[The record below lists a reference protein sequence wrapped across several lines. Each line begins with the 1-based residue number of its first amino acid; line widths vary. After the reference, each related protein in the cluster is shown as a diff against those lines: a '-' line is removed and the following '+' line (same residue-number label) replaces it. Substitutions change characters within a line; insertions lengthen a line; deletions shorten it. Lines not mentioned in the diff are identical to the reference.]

1 MTYLQRGFLILALV
15 LMTTSCSLIEAT
27 IENPSIPLTQEEQA
41 LRIMTREFTYSF
53 FSSIESSADLLEQQ
67 YPQNDRLNQSNILL
81 WKIHAE
87 EGMQAAAYQIS
98 PYASLIDSWV
108 FTQQMHQF
116 FEHGSG
122 TTLFEN
128 QTVPLEVSLSEVNR
142 IETLAKSILAPEE
155 YESTQLFVQTFASNN
170 PFADITFLRTP
181 AYSEWIQYLG
191 KNTVEL
197 TASVGTMPEAL
208 ADVSQRLS
216 LVSEQTPK
224 LMGWKAELIARNS
237 SIDAASIN
245 QAVKSVENSSE
256 AFQRFLEEN
265 PEYLKELTAQVGSQL
280 MPVVQQVDEIA
291 KDSLEQM
298 DKQLLELNQLVERE
312 RIELSQ
318 LLASERGEITLII
331 DEQRD
336 KVAQELD
343 VLIERAINKAISQL
357 QTVVEDLI
365 IYLIALIVVLLFSPV
380 LLFYLGFRLGKNR
393 SQPSQ

>member
-1 MTYLQRGFLILALV
+1 
-15 LMTTSCSLIEAT
+15 
-27 IENPSIPLTQEEQA
+27 
-41 LRIMTREFTYSF
+41 
-53 FSSIESSADLLEQQ
+53 
-67 YPQNDRLNQSNILL
+67 
-81 WKIHAE
+81 
-87 EGMQAAAYQIS
+87 
-98 PYASLIDSWV
+98 
-108 FTQQMHQF
+108 
-116 FEHGSG
+116 
-122 TTLFEN
+122 
-128 QTVPLEVSLSEVNR
+128 
-142 IETLAKSILAPEE
+142 
-155 YESTQLFVQTFASNN
+155 
-170 PFADITFLRTP
+170 
-181 AYSEWIQYLG
+181 
-191 KNTVEL
+191 
-197 TASVGTMPEAL
+197 
-208 ADVSQRLS
+208 
-216 LVSEQTPK
+216 
-224 LMGWKAELIARNS
+224 LIARNS

-256 AFQRFLEEN
+256 AFQRFISEN
-265 PEYLKELTAQVGSQL
+265 PEYLKELTAQMGRQL

-343 VLIERAINKAISQL
+343 VLIERAINNAISQL